1 MPRRRPKGLRAK
13 RWRPRRGIPVR
24 RVRGVSAATRVAI
37 RKLEEDRLWP
47 GAVAA
52 ALAECQRYLN
62 QPGRVLP
69 DPVMACECCDP
80 LVARD
85 RLEDVLLWL
94 PRGAGED
101 LGRFVSRLDS
111 EFDRRTVPLSPHLV
125 LASSWGACGWWRRR
139 FLEN

>member
-24 RVRGVSAATRVAI
+24 RVRSVSAVTRVAI

-47 GAVAA
+47 GAVVT
-52 ALAECQRYLN
+52 ALAECQRYLE
-62 QPGRVLP
+62 QPGPVLP
-69 DPVMACECCDP
+69 DPVMGCECCDP

-85 RLEDVLLWL
+85 LLEDVLLWL
-94 PRGAGED
+94 PHGARTD
-101 LGRFVSRLDS
+101 LGGLVARLDA

-125 LASSWGACGWWRRR
+125 LASPWGACGWWRRR
-139 FLEN
+139 LMEN